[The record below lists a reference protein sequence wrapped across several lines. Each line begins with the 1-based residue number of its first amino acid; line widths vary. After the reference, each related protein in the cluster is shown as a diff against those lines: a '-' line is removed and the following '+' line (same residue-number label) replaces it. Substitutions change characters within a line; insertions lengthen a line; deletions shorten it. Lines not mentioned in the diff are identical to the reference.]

1 MRRVALREYVPLAAL
16 VLAWLAIGATVGPA
30 DAVRLLA
37 ALTFVRAARSL
48 TVPGSIPPL
57 RKRLRSGE
65 HQAQATRVVLL
76 VEAIALPF
84 AVLALGAIVA
94 LLWAADEARVAI
106 MALLF
111 APALPVRFLIPLAAR
126 RAFGK
131 VYRPTIALV
140 GLTLMG
146 AGALLGADAYV
157 FALLFAARDWLALG
171 ISYLLAPQLRPRRGV
186 AGEARIEEL
195 QWREVADHS
204 YAKGRK
210 LAAYRFG
217 KTFLHALLG
226 PFGTIAARTGR
237 GLRMDKKF
245 EPFVPRS
252 TAALSLVALASATA
266 SIAIVL
272 LVPEPALLVVAASL
286 LRVSSASANVLI
298 WGALSGNLNAVAPD
312 DDDDEDDL

>member
-1 MRRVALREYVPLAAL
+1 MRRVALREYVPLVAL
-16 VLAWLAIGATVGPA
+16 VLAWLAIGATVGAA

-37 ALTFVRAARSL
+37 AVTFVRAARSL
-48 TVPGSIPPL
+48 TAPGTLPPL
-57 RKRLRSGE
+57 RKRLRAGE

-84 AVLALGAIVA
+84 ALLALGAIVA
-94 LLWAADEARVAI
+94 LLWAAGEARVAV

-131 VYRPTIALV
+131 VYRPTVAVV
-140 GLTLMG
+140 GLALMG
-146 AGALLGADAYV
+146 AGALFGVDAYV
-157 FALLFAARDWLALG
+157 FALLFAAREWLALG
-171 ISYLLAPQLRPRRGV
+171 LSFLLAPQLRPLEEPV
-186 AGEARIEEL
+186 EEL
-195 QWREVADHS
+195 QWSEVADHS

-210 LAAYRFG
+210 LAAYRVG
-217 KTFLHALLG
+217 KTLLHALLG
-226 PFGTIAARTGR
+226 PFGSIAARTGR

-245 EPFVPRS
+245 ERFVPRN
-252 TAALSLVALASATA
+252 TAALSLVALGSATA
-266 SIAIVL
+266 SVAIVL

-286 LRVSSASANVLI
+286 LRISSATANVLI

-312 DDDDEDDL
+312 DDEDDDL